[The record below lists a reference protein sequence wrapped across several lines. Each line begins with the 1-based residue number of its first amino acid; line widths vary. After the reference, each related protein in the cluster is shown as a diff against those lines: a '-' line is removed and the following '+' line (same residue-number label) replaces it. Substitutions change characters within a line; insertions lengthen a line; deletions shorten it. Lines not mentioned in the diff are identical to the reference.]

1 MPLNSKLTAKF
12 GTITLPLK
20 LAVLPLNSKLTD
32 KLLVVTLLDTLIKLA
47 VAKLPKFALLTVK
60 LPFAVTAFEVL
71 SNVKPAD
78 EFASPLS
85 LNTTPV
91 LAPGIVMLPEM
102 LPTTLPM
109 KFGAVMLPVTPN

>member
-1 MPLNSKLTAKF
+1 MTVKF

-20 LAVLPLNSKLTD
+20 LAVLPPNSKLTV

-71 SNVKPAD
+71 SKVNPVLPSTKPAL
-78 EFASPLS
+78 EN
-85 LNTTPV
+85 NTVV
-91 LAPGIVMLPEM
+91 LAAVIVMLACT
-102 LPTTLPM
+102 LPTNVP
-109 KFGAVMLPVTPN
+109 AVT